1 MNRIDGYINLDEILK
16 NKNVD
21 ITSVD
26 TIIQSPLVKIAPNSN
41 YILLIELDNELY
53 YFKYKKFIS
62 PYNEL
67 VINELAKDFGISTVD
82 YDLAILNG
90 KKGVLSKHFRK
101 EDATYI
107 TGEKLLN
114 DIDCDA
120 FGTANNLETIW
131 YALEHRYKD
140 HFNKE
145 KVVENLMNKIVNMF
159 IFDIIVGQTDRHA
172 LNWEIEECENNI
184 DIAPIY
190 DNEQIFINWQ
200 GNTYLTLL
208 VDEDS
213 SYSSIKNLETFKN
226 ISSDEYCDFIKNKLW
241 IISDKNLESIFEKI
255 KSKTGHPMPQ
265 EMKDYYLKEYQ
276 EHRKK
281 LEKVLNDENIRKR

>member
-1 MNRIDGYINLDEILK
+1 MLDFFFL
-16 NKNVD
+16 
-21 ITSVD
+21 
-26 TIIQSPLVKIAPNSN
+26 
-41 YILLIELDNELY
+41 
-53 YFKYKKFIS
+53 
-62 PYNEL
+62 
-67 VINELAKDFGISTVD
+67 
-82 YDLAILNG
+82 
-90 KKGVLSKHFRK
+90 
-101 EDATYI
+101 
-107 TGEKLLN
+107 
-114 DIDCDA
+114 
-120 FGTANNLETIW
+120 
-131 YALEHRYKD
+131 
-140 HFNKE
+140 
-145 KVVENLMNKIVNMF
+145 
-159 IFDIIVGQTDRHA
+159 
-172 LNWEIEECENNI
+172 
-184 DIAPIY
+184 
-190 DNEQIFINWQ
+190 DNEQIFISWQ